1 MSMEITSIGQQMT
14 AMDRRVNEIPNGSA
28 QSHTAEEKKADAIQ
42 QEMDLS
48 AAVEQIQKIADMFNR
63 ELKFQVSKE
72 LNRVIVKVIDSSTDK
87 VIREIPSAEVQ
98 RLQLRIKETLGLLFD
113 ESI

>member
-1 MSMEITSIGQQMT
+1 MSMEITGIGQQLT
-14 AMDRRVNEIPNGSA
+14 VMDRRVEEIPNGSVRI
-28 QSHTAEEKKADAIQ
+28 QPAEEKKPEVVQ
-42 QEMDLS
+42 QEMDIS

-63 ELKFQVSKE
+63 ELKFHVSKE

-87 VIREIPSAEVQ
+87 VIREIPSAEIQ